1 MKVSINQDINVDAFS
16 LNGSVGNHKMKCKL
30 SSKQV

>member
-1 MKVSINQDINVDAFS
+1 MKVSTNHDINVDTFS
-16 LNGSVGNHKMKCKL
+16 INGSVGNHKMKCKL